1 MKKVLISI
9 VALLVLSMVLVAPTK
24 AKTVELYES
33 HIEIELI
40 DPGKEPW
47 ISEDGILHFKDS
59 YWKGTEVGT
68 LGEGTFEEWY
78 EHLSINLETGEGTA
92 SAKWLLTLPE
102 GNLSG
107 SWRGKIT
114 QGYIL
119 SGTFVGTHGTGDL
132 EGVKKM
138 GSIDGMIIDETHA
151 VADITGI
158 IIYPWDD

>member
-9 VALLVLSMVLVAPTK
+9 VALLVLSMILIAPIK

-33 HIEIELI
+33 HIEIELV
-40 DPGKEPW
+40 DVGKEPW
-47 ISEDGILHFKDS
+47 VSEEGILHFQDS

-68 LGEGTFEEWY
+68 LGEGIFEEWY
-78 EHLSINLETGEGTA
+78 EHLSLNLETGEGTA
-92 SAKWLLTLPE
+92 SVKWLLTLPE
-102 GNLSG
+102 GTLSG

-114 QGYIL
+114 LGYLI

-138 GSIDGMIIDETHA
+138 GSIDGMLTSETTA
-151 VADITGI
+151 VAEISGI
-158 IIYPWDD
+158 IIYP